1 MTKYFIGYEQ
11 GLNDY
16 VYLSSLNKSTIGVTV
31 ITEEAINFK
40 NETIA
45 KNVLEYVNTIVTNQD
60 YKVLKV
66 FLTSVS
72 YDPSKK
78 PDFVYN
84 GKDQSV
90 NISEA
95 IANGMLTDLSGKDFG
110 AHKDAGFPLSY
121 TTKSVDCSKY
131 LLIILSSSS
140 PIKSKSINAILFS
153 LISRISIFMLIFG

>member
-66 FLTSVS
+66 
-72 YDPSKK
+72 
-78 PDFVYN
+78 
-84 GKDQSV
+84 
-90 NISEA
+90 
-95 IANGMLTDLSGKDFG
+95 
-110 AHKDAGFPLSY
+110 
-121 TTKSVDCSKY
+121 TTNVEEVDT
-131 LLIILSSSS
+131 
-140 PIKSKSINAILFS
+140 NVTT
-153 LISRISIFMLIFG
+153 GE